1 MSASIATTAAATAAA
16 EVLILIFFFFPP
28 EKGCLVGVG
37 VGGDSTGTQA
47 PAERSGWLFW
57 ARQAGR
63 PVGGKKGLARAPGS

>member
-1 MSASIATTAAATAAA
+1 M
-16 EVLILIFFFFPP
+16 
-28 EKGCLVGVG
+28 GVG

-63 PVGGKKGLARAPGS
+63 PVGGKKKGWLEHRAPDGGYFCLP